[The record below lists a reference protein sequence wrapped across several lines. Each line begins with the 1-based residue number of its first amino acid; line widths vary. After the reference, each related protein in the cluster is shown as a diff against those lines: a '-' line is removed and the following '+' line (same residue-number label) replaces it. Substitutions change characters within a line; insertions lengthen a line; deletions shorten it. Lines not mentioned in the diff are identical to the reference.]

1 MLYGLS
7 GMWLFSLI
15 LVLPLLVGVASTS
28 KRLYQFLL
36 DRGMSKNNAMTA
48 SVVALVMLAG
58 VMSSPLF
65 LGALPMRV
73 LAGASYLYFL
83 FIGTKQIIGFFS
95 PPGDESRTDARRS
108 PVTSPAKPA
117 PREPDESCGCDHG
130 DAGSE
135 NDTARGAGHSTG
147 SADGAA
153 DGADGSGNGAA
164 ADGASDGLEQEPP
177 ARKTPPPQRP
187 RRTPAEAR
195 AEIERRISESE
206 KNGGAQSGDEKK

>member
-7 GMWLFSLI
+7 GMWLFSLV

-95 PPGDESRTDARRS
+95 PPGDESRSDARRS
-108 PVTSPAKPA
+108 PVTSPAEPAPANPA
-117 PREPDESCGCDHG
+117 PREADESCGCDHG
-130 DAGSE
+130 D
-135 NDTARGAGHSTG
+135 TG
-147 SADGAA
+147 SNGDTADGAGRSNA
-153 DGADGSGNGAA
+153 SSDGSAA
-164 ADGASDGLEQEPP
+164 ADGASDGLEQDRP
-177 ARKTPPPQRP
+177 ARKTPPPQRTP
-187 RRTPAEAR
+187 RTPAEAR

-206 KNGGAQSGDEKK
+206 KNGGDEKK